1 MRRPFLGLALLLPL
15 LGALPTAEAK
25 LEPAEWKQ
33 AETEYTR
40 LFVPPPGKPG
50 FVADKVILVERL
62 VADAETRSW
71 KFLGDI
77 LVAECTL
84 WLDAQQMAQ
93 AKENEWLSFQK
104 RGTKGLTPDEEKAM
118 LGAQKSFEPLD
129 KAAKLER
136 EVLDAVVKAISDA
149 PPALRTT
156 LFARAK
162 GPSDWLFR
170 AAVVQLAGRQPAE
183 KESSAFLTRSLNPG
197 TEKDPRVRA
206 AALDGL
212 QALPVG
218 AENHIIGR
226 IADSEW
232 IVQIIAV
239 RLVREKKL
247 VQAIPALIAAL
258 ERANLRMQ
266 EEIGGALKDITGQN
280 HEPYAD
286 VWAKWWADNREKFQ
300 SQEAVKV
307 SGRPK
312 DPPVDN
318 SIYGVP
324 IKSDRV
330 LFVIDISG
338 SMLKP
343 TQNPQAATPTPKAP
357 VTPKEGDPPPP
368 PPAEEVL
375 SGPKIDVAKHELKKA
390 IVKLPKTAKFSMVAF
405 NQGTLV
411 WKEQPVDATPENRE
425 EAYKW
430 IRELKPSGS
439 TYSEG
444 ALRVGFKIA
453 GLGAIDKA
461 YPEVAIDTIMFISDG
476 APTDNNPAAGKLV
489 PFEPILALVREWNSQ
504 KRVVVNCIAV
514 DMQPGNQFMET
525 LARENG
531 GIFVD
536 R

>member
-1 MRRPFLGLALLLPL
+1 
-15 LGALPTAEAK
+15 
-25 LEPAEWKQ
+25 
-33 AETEYTR
+33 
-40 LFVPPPGKPG
+40 
-50 FVADKVILVERL
+50 
-62 VADAETRSW
+62 
-71 KFLGDI
+71 
-77 LVAECTL
+77 
-84 WLDAQQMAQ
+84 
-93 AKENEWLSFQK
+93 
-104 RGTKGLTPDEEKAM
+104 
-118 LGAQKSFEPLD
+118 
-129 KAAKLER
+129 
-136 EVLDAVVKAISDA
+136 
-149 PPALRTT
+149 
-156 LFARAK
+156 
-162 GPSDWLFR
+162 
-170 AAVVQLAGRQPAE
+170 VVQLAANQPSE
-183 KESSAFLTRSLNPG
+183 KESAAFLTRSLNPG
-197 TEKDPRVRA
+197 TEKDARVRA

-212 QALPVG
+212 KAFPPG
-218 AENHIIGR
+218 AEDHVLGR
-226 IADSEW
+226 IADTDW

-239 RLVREKKL
+239 RIVREKKL
-247 VQAIPALIAAL
+247 VRAIPALIPAL

-266 EEIGGALKDITGQN
+266 EEIGAALREITGQN
-280 HEPYAD
+280 HESYAD

-307 SGRPK
+307 GSRPK

-343 TQNPQAATPTPKAP
+343 TQNPQAPTPTPKGP

-368 PPAEEVL
+368 PPPEEVM

-390 IVKLPKTAKFSMVAF
+390 IQKLPKGAKFSMVAF
-405 NQGTLV
+405 NQGTLI
-411 WKEQPVDATPENRE
+411 WKEQPVDATPENRD

-444 ALRVGFKIA
+444 ALRVAFKIA

-461 YPEVAIDTIMFISDG
+461 YPDVASDTIMFISDG
-476 APTDNNPAAGKLV
+476 APTDNSPSAAKLV
-489 PFEPILALVREWNSQ
+489 PFEPIVALVREWNSQ